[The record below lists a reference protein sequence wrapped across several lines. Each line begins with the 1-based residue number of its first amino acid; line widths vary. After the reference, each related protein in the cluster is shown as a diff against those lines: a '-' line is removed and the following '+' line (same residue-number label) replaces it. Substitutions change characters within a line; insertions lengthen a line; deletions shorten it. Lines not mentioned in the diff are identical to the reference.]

1 MVLLLQLGLAA
12 FVAWALWTAVRPRCA
27 FVVRIK
33 EGVPRVAR
41 GTVTRSFLQEIA
53 ETSGRHLVDEGV
65 IRGVVKGRRIVLTF
79 SAGMPPPCQQQ
90 LRNLWELSGWSVGT
104 RRQQR

>member
-1 MVLLLQLGLAA
+1 MVLLVQFGLAA
-12 FVAWALWTAVRPRCA
+12 LAAWALWTVARPRSA

-33 EGVPRVAR
+33 GGVPRVAR
-41 GTVTRSFLQEIA
+41 GIVTRAFLQEIA
-53 ETSGRHLVDEGV
+53 ETCGRHGVDDGV
-65 IRGVVKGRRIVLTF
+65 VRGVVKGRRITLTF
-79 SAGMPPPCQQQ
+79 TGGMPPPCQQQ

>member
-1 MVLLLQLGLAA
+1 MVLFLQLGLVAL
-12 FVAWALWTAVRPRCA
+12 VAWALWTAVRPRCA

-33 EGVPRVAR
+33 GGVPRVAR

-53 ETSGRHLVDEGV
+53 ETCGRHGVDRGAV
-65 IRGVVKGRRIVLTF
+65 RGVVKGRRLTLTF
-79 SAGMPPPCQQQ
+79 TGGMPPPCQQQ